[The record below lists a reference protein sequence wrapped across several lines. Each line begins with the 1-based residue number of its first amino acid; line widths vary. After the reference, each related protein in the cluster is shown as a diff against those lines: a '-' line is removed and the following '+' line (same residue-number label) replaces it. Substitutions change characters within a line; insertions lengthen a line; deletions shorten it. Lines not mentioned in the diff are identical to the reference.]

1 MQRAGKGSHPEVH
14 ELARWVV
21 ASDVGT
27 HGMHPRLVEGSPQLG
42 SLACNTQLTC
52 NWCHKQS
59 HGDLLY
65 TVFGRQFLQMLHS
78 GQLLNCMY
86 LTLTKPTCITARC
99 HTGDHAV

>member
-42 SLACNTQLTC
+42 SLACNAQLTG
-52 NWCHKQS
+52 N
-59 HGDLLY
+59 
-65 TVFGRQFLQMLHS
+65 
-78 GQLLNCMY
+78 
-86 LTLTKPTCITARC
+86 
-99 HTGDHAV
+99 